1 MKVLYLFLLFLIT
14 PSLWAQQ
21 TVQLHIVCGEPKAD
35 CIGMKTVDGKD
46 MLVQQQP
53 EMEWASGDVAEI
65 SAANNGH
72 DQKIFLTLSNDA
84 AKKFADLT
92 RANLHRQLAIIAN
105 GKIIIAPT
113 INQPIVRGPLQIQ
126 IAAGANLSESPLLS
140 IPWVKDRLIAEKR
153 ETASALKAKSTIY
166 VAFGLFLLVG
176 ALYFVFRK
184 KEQPTS

>member
-1 MKVLYLFLLFLIT
+1 
-14 PSLWAQQ
+14 
-21 TVQLHIVCGEPKAD
+21 
-35 CIGMKTVDGKD
+35 MKTVDGKD

-53 EMEWASGDVAEI
+53 AMEWATGDVAEI
-65 SAANNGH
+65 SAANGGNG
-72 DQKIFLTLSNDA
+72 QQWIKLTLVDET

-113 INQPIVRGPLQIQ
+113 INQPIVRGSLQIQ

-140 IPWVKDRLIAEKR
+140 IPWIKDRLTAEKI
-153 ETASALKAKSTIY
+153 ETASALKTKTTIY
-166 VAFGLFLLVG
+166 VAFGMFLLVG

-184 KEQPTS
+184 KEQTTT